1 MNTLLPRITGA
12 FEIALSVL
20 GAALLVIQTLSGA
33 DGLAQIGA
41 ALVALV
47 APVCAAI
54 KASGSSNAADI
65 AEAIAKA
72 VTETLGSSNTST

>member
-1 MNTLLPRITGA
+1 MNTLLPRITGL

-20 GAALLVIQTLSGA
+20 GAALLVVQTLSGA

-41 ALVALV
+41 ALVTLV

-54 KASGSSNAADI
+54 KATSSGNVGEIASAVAD
-65 AEAIAKA
+65 A
-72 VTETLGSSNTST
+72 VTDTLQPETPTS